1 MIDGVVVIL
10 LEIMNIFTIILIVIV
25 YYSLCLCV
33 LDFFFFTD
41 LSAHFQFP

>member
-33 LDFFFFTD
+33 YRLFFTD
-41 LSAHFQFP
+41 LSPHFQFP

>member
-33 LDFFFFTD
+33 YRLFFF
-41 LSAHFQFP
+41 LLI